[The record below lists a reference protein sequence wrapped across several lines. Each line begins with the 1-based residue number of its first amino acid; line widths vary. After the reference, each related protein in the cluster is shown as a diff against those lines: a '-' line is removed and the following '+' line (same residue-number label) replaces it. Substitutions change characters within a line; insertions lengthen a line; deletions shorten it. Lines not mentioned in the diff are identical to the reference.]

1 MITNVT
7 VKKSAFI
14 KFFSL
19 IFFLVLGSI
28 GRLYTHAQSTFPD
41 FGSGSYTAP
50 FFPGGTYDPNIP
62 EPSQLLGYKVGSRP
76 ARYSQV
82 ISYFE
87 ALAKS
92 SPKTKLIEYGQT
104 YEGRRL
110 YYFLVSSEENMANL
124 DQIKNAVEQL
134 SDPRKISS
142 SQAQNIIENTPVIA
156 WLAYSIHGDE
166 LSSTDA
172 AIQVA
177 YQLAAGTDSLTQK
190 LRDQLIVVIDPLQ
203 NPDGRER
210 FLTQVEGWNGTMP
223 NPDVQSLEHA
233 GFWPWG
239 RGNHYLFDLNR
250 DWFMLVHPETRGKI
264 KAILEWHPQLYV
276 DSHEMGPFSSYLFS
290 PPREPFNPHMTSYI
304 RKWWKTFASDQAS
317 AFDKYG
323 WSYYTREWNEEWY
336 PGYGSSWS
344 IYIGAVGILYEQAGV
359 EGSLVKQK
367 DASVLTYREAVHH
380 HFVSSISNL
389 TTAAK
394 NRKELLKDFYNEKKK
409 NCESSAGIQAYLFT
423 PGVNPVRLH
432 KFIQNLLWQNIEV
445 HQANTEF
452 KADVSNFWG
461 EKFSAKK
468 FSKGTFIV
476 FTSQP
481 LRNLIKAILDF
492 DIHMTTSS
500 LEYERH
506 ELEKKKETSVYDV
519 TAWSLPLAYNLETY
533 QSKSSLNV
541 KAEKITAV
549 ADPAGEV
556 INSTPAYGYVLG
568 AVSDKAP
575 VALAKLLQAGFKV
588 RVTRKPFQVEGVDF
602 PKGGFLLKRNS
613 NPTNLDVF
621 VLELSHETG
630 LSFQGVNTALSQ
642 VGPDLGGDE
651 FYLLEMPKV
660 GVFTGLPVD
669 FSHYGFIWHL
679 LDQKLKLRFS
689 ALDINRFNYLDLDQY
704 NLLVLPSFFGGV
716 ESYKHLFGKSG
727 IEKLKNWIEN
737 GGTLVTL
744 GNASG
749 FVCDT
754 TVNLSQVRIK
764 EQVLNKLKEYEEAL
778 KLEERAIKP
787 PVDSLEVWG
796 ATTKKTPVVAKK
808 GEAPKEEK
816 EPGLEEVTRKD
827 EWERVFSPS
836 GAFLRGNLDNE
847 HWLALG
853 MNDKVPVI
861 FSSQFAYMSKEPVQ
875 TVVRFSQADSLRLS
889 GLVWPEGKARWAKTA
904 YLTRESRGRGQIILF
919 ADDPNFRAYLLGTQ
933 RLFENAILLGPG
945 IGASRPTPW

>member
-1 MITNVT
+1 MRENAVF
-7 VKKSAFI
+7 KESEFRKFY
-14 KFFSL
+14 FFSF
-19 IFFLVLGSI
+19 IFMLAFTWQLF
-28 GRLYTHAQSTFPD
+28 AQSEAIFPN
-41 FGSGSYTAP
+41 FGSASYTAP

-62 EPSQLLGYKVGSRP
+62 EPSKFLGYPVGSRP

-87 ALAKS
+87 TLAKS

-104 YEGRRL
+104 YEGRNL
-110 YYFLVSSEENMANL
+110 YYLLISSDDNLARL
-124 DQIKNAVEQL
+124 DQIKSSIAQL

-142 SQAQNIIENTPVIA
+142 RQAQNIIDNTPAIA

-177 YQLAAGTDSLTQK
+177 YQLVAGTDALTERIRQSL
-190 LRDQLIVVIDPLQ
+190 IIVIDPLQ

-210 FLTQVEGWNGTMP
+210 FLTQVEGWNGTIP

-250 DWFMLVHPETRGKI
+250 DWFTLVHPETRGKLR
-264 KAILEWHPQLYV
+264 AILEWNPQLFV

-304 RKWWKTFASDQAS
+304 KKWWKTFASEQAQ

-344 IYIGAVGILYEQAGV
+344 IYIGAIGILYEQAGV

-380 HFVSSISNL
+380 HVVSSISNL
-389 TTAAK
+389 TTAAD
-394 NRKELLKDFYNEKKK
+394 NRKELLKDFYTEKKK
-409 NCESSAGIQAYLFT
+409 NCEGSTEVKAYLFA
-423 PGVNPVRLH
+423 PGNNSVRLN
-432 KFIQNLLWQNIEV
+432 KFIERLLWQNIEV
-445 HQANTEF
+445 HQATAEF
-452 KADVSNFWG
+452 KADVSDFWG
-461 EKFSAKK
+461 EKFSGKR
-468 FSKGTFIV
+468 FPKGTFIV
-476 FTSQP
+476 FTNQP

-533 QSKSSLNV
+533 QSKSSLNI
-541 KAEKITAV
+541 KADKIAEIRPTEGKV
-549 ADPAGEV
+549 VNDH
-556 INSTPAYGYVLG
+556 PAYGYVFE
-568 AVSDKAP
+568 AVSDQAP
-575 VALAKLLQAGFKV
+575 VALSKLLQAGFKV
-588 RVTRKPFQVEGVDF
+588 RVTRKPFQVEGTDF
-602 PKGGFLLKRNS
+602 PQGGFLLRRNS
-613 NPTNLDVF
+613 NPSNLDAF
-621 VLELSHETG
+621 ILELSHETG

-642 VGPDLGGDE
+642 AGPDLGGDE

-660 GVFTGLPVD
+660 GVFSGPPVN

-689 ALDINRFNYLDLDQY
+689 ALDINRVNQLDLDQY
-704 NLLVLPSFFGGV
+704 NLLVLPSLFGGV
-716 ESYKHLFGKSG
+716 ESYKHLFGKGG
-727 IEKLKNWIEN
+727 IEKLKNRIEI

-754 TVNLSQVRIK
+754 TVAISQVRIK
-764 EQVLNKLKEYEEAL
+764 EQVLGKLKEYEEAL
-778 KLEERAIKP
+778 KLEERASKP
-787 PVDSLEVWG
+787 PVDSQSVWG
-796 ATTKKTPVVAKK
+796 TATKKTQ
-808 GEAPKEEK
+808 EATKSETPKEEK
-816 EPGLEEVTRKD
+816 EPSLEELVRKD
-827 EWERVFSPS
+827 EWTRVFSPS
-836 GAFLRGNLDNE
+836 GAFLRANLDPE

-853 MNDKVPVI
+853 MGDKVPVI
-861 FSSQFAYMSKEPVQ
+861 FSSQYAYLSKDPVQ
-875 TVVRFSQADSLRLS
+875 TVARLSKADSLRLS
-889 GLVWPEGKARWAKTA
+889 GLVWPEGKTRWAKTA
-904 YLTRESRGRGQIILF
+904 YLTRESKGKGQVILF

-945 IGASRPTPW
+945 IGTSQPTPW